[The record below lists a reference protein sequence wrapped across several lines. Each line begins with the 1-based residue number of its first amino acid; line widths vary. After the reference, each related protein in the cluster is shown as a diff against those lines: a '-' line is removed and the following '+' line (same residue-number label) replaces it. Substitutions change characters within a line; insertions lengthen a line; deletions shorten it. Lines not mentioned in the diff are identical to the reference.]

1 MLRLGCNIDKHEHDE
16 DEESKGE
23 SDDKR
28 SVDSLGCDP
37 FSFLLD
43 RFLLFDIG
51 LVKHLLEKIIRVQ
64 WTTGMS
70 SNLETHL
77 ALFRQLSFPE
87 KVNNDVKHYVDA
99 GADYE
104 EEEP

>member
-43 RFLLFDIG
+43 RFFLFD
-51 LVKHLLEKIIRVQ
+51 RR
-64 WTTGMS
+64 TPC
-70 SNLETHL
+70 L
-77 ALFRQLSFPE
+77 AYP
-87 KVNNDVKHYVDA
+87 VAHN
-99 GADYE
+99 G
-104 EEEP
+104 